1 MYLGMITLTM
11 LLLPLLSIG
20 GEYALAPDADL
31 AFLIGKWFVFW
42 AMGVRLM
49 LAGLRQILDPA
60 FTAETIFKIKDPDA
74 RKVVVELGFGNVAIA
89 LLGLLSVYR
98 TDWVTPAAIVGA
110 VFYGLAGL
118 QHVRNRARTGLE
130 NIAMASDLFIA
141 AVAIFYLIAA

>member
-11 LLLPLLSIG
+11 LILPLLSIG

-60 FTAETIFKIKDPDA
+60 FTAKTIFKIKDPDA

-98 TDWVTPAAIVGA
+98 TDWVTPALSSGLSSTASRACSMSAIVHG
-110 VFYGLAGL
+110 
-118 QHVRNRARTGLE
+118 RAWRISPWRPTF
-130 NIAMASDLFIA
+130 SSRPWRSST
-141 AVAIFYLIAA
+141 